1 MKTKSSCLDAL
12 RAIIAPASATI
23 SMLAA
28 GVVLIAVGSACAQNA
43 DTIYHGGTI
52 ITVNDAA
59 NTAEALAVKD
69 GRILAVGSKA
79 DLLQKKGDATRVIDL
94 GGKTLIPGF
103 RPPHSPTPLPV
114 PTVPGAADAKANS

>member
-114 PTVPGAADAKANS
+114 PE